1 MIVLHPR
8 ELTSEAV
15 DEIRSD
21 LVDFLVNKEGKECG
35 IVSIYLKLYSLSTD
49 K

>member
-1 MIVLHPR
+1 MVVLHPR
-8 ELTSEAV
+8 ELTAEAV

-21 LVDFLVNKEGKECG
+21 LVDFFVNREGKECG
-35 IVSIYLKLYSLSTD
+35 VVSVYLKLYSLSND